1 MSIKLQVA
9 SLVLQAYVTLIL
21 ILEDKL
27 SDNEIPFVLFA
38 SPSTAG
44 SNWTPSLPLN
54 GDLQQLL

>member
-9 SLVLQAYVTLIL
+9 SLVLVTLIL